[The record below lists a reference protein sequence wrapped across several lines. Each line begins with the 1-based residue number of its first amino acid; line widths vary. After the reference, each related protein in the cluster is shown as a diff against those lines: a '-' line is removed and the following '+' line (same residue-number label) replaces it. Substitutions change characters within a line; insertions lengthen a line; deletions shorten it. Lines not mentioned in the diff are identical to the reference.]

1 MKRIYLI
8 NYDIFCQRKKFSL
21 KEWLEKNKEATYE
34 QFCDILVSIS
44 VNPPN
49 EDYFNEV
56 KSLLV
61 KNDIPEIKETIVVKK
76 TRKRKK
82 KNEKNNI

>member
-1 MKRIYLI
+1 M
-8 NYDIFCQRKKFSL
+8 FCQRKKFSL
-21 KEWLEKNKEATYE
+21 KEWLEKNTEATYE
-34 QFCDILVSIS
+34 QFCDILVNIS

-56 KSLLV
+56 KLSLV
-61 KNDIPEIKETIVVKK
+61 KTDVPEIKESTTTKK
-76 TRKRKK
+76 TRRRKK